1 MSNTVTES
9 NIRGLSLLL
18 EKICRDGGYDF
29 CDYKPGTVVRRLERR
44 LQATKNETYLDY
56 MQFLDAHPE
65 EYKRLAYTLTIV
77 VSGFFRSH
85 YTFERVTKLVLPEL
99 VSHKLNHDEHHLR
112 FWRAASARGEE
123 PYSIAIMLAEFLGD
137 RTSDFDI
144 QVYATDINQQALK
157 QAQAGTY
164 SSKDLENLP
173 EGKLEKY
180 VSRSNQGYVVK
191 DHIREMVRFS
201 YFDLTS
207 TVNPPFTE
215 QDCVFFCNILIYLQK
230 HLQERLLS
238 MLYEALATPG
248 YLVLGE
254 VETPTENLRRK
265 LTRLDTKAKI
275 YRQRADDDVEKERS
289 HKQYF

>member
-1 MSNTVTES
+1 MSKTVTES
-9 NIRGLSLLL
+9 NIRGLGLLL

-29 CDYKPGTVVRRLERR
+29 RDYKPGTVVRRLERR
-44 LQATKNETYLDY
+44 LQATGNESYLDY

-65 EYKRLAYTLTIV
+65 EYNRLAYTLTIA

-85 YTFERVTKLVLPEL
+85 ATFERVAKLVLPEL
-99 VSHKLNHDEHHLR
+99 VSHKLNHDEHRLR
-112 FWRAASARGEE
+112 FWSTASARGEE

-144 QVYATDINQQALK
+144 QVYATDINQQTLK
-157 QAQAGTY
+157 QAQTGTY
-164 SSKDLENLP
+164 SLKDLENLP

-180 VSRSNQGYVVK
+180 FTRSNQGYVVK
-191 DHIREMVRFS
+191 DHISKMVRFS

-207 TVNPPFTE
+207 TVSPPFTE
-215 QDCVFFCNILIYLQK
+215 LDCVFCCNILIYLQK

-254 VETPTENLRRK
+254 VETPTDNLRRK

-275 YRQRADDDVEKERS
+275 YRQRVDDDVEKERS
-289 HKQYF
+289 HKQYL